1 MLHYICSH
9 QVQDYYLMLKFNN
22 GDKCHKALYSLFIAC
37 CMLHNNRPTGN
48 KSAYNYPK
56 VILSFMLILQHWKQT
71 NYCGYEMM
79 KKCMAIFNEELG
91 ELTFSILARST
102 LGDHCKNNFEHMD
115 RLFKLLPVYR
125 DMKRDVVQDSGRAD
139 SLSWRH
145 KIKVDSDE
153 VRSCELFLKQM
164 IRELR
169 DSSYKSYDGS
179 KTGYTNSILA
189 AAHKVK
195 PSNPLVYM
203 TKEDL
208 DKYVSHTVDT
218 VRADMNTNFLYRYRH
233 IWPECVNTDLEHL
246 GEEQIVSLI
255 NEHEEKVVNEIVD
268 DDNGQKL
275 ADDGETDN
283 EEPAEEEEDEG
294 EEEDD
299 DVIEED
305 QVDEDDMHDN
315 PYETRDWSAWG
326 RVNAQNQMI
335 GKRRRKQVE
344 RFQYVGRRKGA
355 QWPDPSLRKE

>member
-1 MLHYICSH
+1 MSGLDHLIKLSTIIALTSINHVFIFIFDVVFYRFLICRNYLTSFFSPGFIHFFTFCSCCALVLSWIIHILHYICSH

-164 IRELR
+164 IRELQNNT
-169 DSSYKSYDGS
+169 YKSYNGLKALLTQS
-179 KTGYTNSILA
+179 MQPRTKLMQAIL
-189 AAHKVK
+189 
-195 PSNPLVYM
+195 LF
-203 TKEDL
+203 T
-208 DKYVSHTVDT
+208 
-218 VRADMNTNFLYRYRH
+218 
-233 IWPECVNTDLEHL
+233 
-246 GEEQIVSLI
+246 Q
-255 NEHEEKVVNEIVD
+255 
-268 DDNGQKL
+268 
-275 ADDGETDN
+275 
-283 EEPAEEEEDEG
+283 
-294 EEEDD
+294 
-299 DVIEED
+299 
-305 QVDEDDMHDN
+305 
-315 PYETRDWSAWG
+315 
-326 RVNAQNQMI
+326 
-335 GKRRRKQVE
+335 
-344 RFQYVGRRKGA
+344 
-355 QWPDPSLRKE
+355 